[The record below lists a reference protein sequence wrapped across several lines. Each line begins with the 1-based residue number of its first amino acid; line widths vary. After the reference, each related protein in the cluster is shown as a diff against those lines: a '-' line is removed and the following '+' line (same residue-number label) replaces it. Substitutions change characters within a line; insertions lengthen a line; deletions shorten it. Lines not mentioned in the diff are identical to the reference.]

1 VYNLKNVAFTV
12 LQKRVVA
19 GEFDKLRKEN
29 RFKNKVFDNELV
41 KALEKDF
48 GFNVNQ
54 SLVIIKA
61 AYSNIASDSPELMS
75 YLNSALDLAL
85 TINLVDTLKTN

>member
-1 VYNLKNVAFTV
+1 MKNVAFTV

-19 GEFDKLRKEN
+19 GEFDKLRKEDSY
-29 RFKNKVFDNELV
+29 KNKIFDNELV

>member
-1 VYNLKNVAFTV
+1 MKNVAFTV

-29 RFKNKVFDNELV
+29 SFKNKLFDNDLV
-41 KALEKDF
+41 NALEKGF
-48 GFNVNQ
+48 GFNLNH

-61 AYSNIASDSPELMS
+61 AYSNIASDSP
-75 YLNSALDLAL
+75 
-85 TINLVDTLKTN
+85 

>member
-1 VYNLKNVAFTV
+1 MKNVAFTV

-29 RFKNKVFDNELV
+29 RYKNKIFDNELV